1 LVSLRE
7 RLFKA
12 ITDFVP
18 GAAMFA
24 PHHRTQILVSDVG
37 IVLWIAALA
46 AALYT
51 YGFATVFRVYGV
63 PYLW

>member
-1 LVSLRE
+1 
-7 RLFKA
+7 
-12 ITDFVP
+12 
-18 GAAMFA
+18 MFA

-51 YGFATVFRVYGV
+51 YNFATVFRVYGV
-63 PYLW
+63 PYLWYETFSLL